1 MANFADLWEQ
11 TPVDKMSGLQGD
23 FAARLQAANEAW
35 KTKTGKDLPINS
47 GYRTPEEGIK
57 LWGNRTSNPNLVAAP
72 GKSLHE
78 KGIAAD
84 IDSSIPD
91 SFLGEFGLHRPFGKK
106 DPVHVEANPAFKPK
120 DASVTVTASPAS
132 SNFAD
137 LWDTT
142 PANLATKAESPK
154 TISEAGKQFGKDV
167 MSSLGEMSWEDFK
180 KKSLIAPAA
189 TYTAASLGVPGFT
202 EQEKQE
208 AAKNLKEK
216 GSAVVQ
222 GVTKLANMPVEDF
235 SQSVM
240 KVGKE
245 LVERP
250 GKAAGEAIKSSIY
263 DPELMFAG
271 EAVNAVGKP
280 FLSAGK
286 AGKNLV
292 SDVFQEAM
300 QYPEFAN
307 KVENLKN
314 TGASTKQALSQAWER
329 IKDEQAV
336 PAMAGVGAAETQK
349 ATVLKQAIETASP
362 ELSQALKTLDPKD
375 VDIDV
380 LNRRLKADSLPIP
393 LKYTAGQATQDPV
406 LISRELNARG
416 KEPKLAEEFN
426 QQNKILQENAIAMK
440 DRVAPDVFTE
450 SHVADS
456 QGAIGNIE
464 AKAKANA
471 EATKQAYQD
480 LENATGGKFPVDGR
494 QFADNAINL
503 LKAEDRLDYLP
514 VNIQR
519 KLNDY
524 QTGKKEMNFNLF
536 ENLRTDL
543 AAEIRKAQR
552 AGDGNQAYV
561 LGQVRGELEK
571 LPMVGETAELKVLAD
586 KARGLA
592 KADFDLERQNK
603 IYSDV
608 VNGKADTKNFISKNI
623 INSTNK
629 DFADTIS
636 LIADDPIAKQHLASG
651 TLDLIIKDST
661 DASGNFLTGKFAKH
675 INNLDLNGK
684 LIPLFGKN
692 ANTLLDIAEASKIV
706 GARPKGSFV
715 NESNTLVG
723 AMAEQAKNVAEHGT
737 NVAFKGLPVGTLGRK
752 FLNKRAASKELK
764 ETLSPIGGVKLK
776 DLGK

>member
-11 TPVDKMSGLQGD
+11 TPVDKMAGLKSD
-23 FAARLQAANEAW
+23 FAARVQAANDAW
-35 KTKTGKDLPINS
+35 QAKTGNPLPITS
-47 GYRTPEEGIK
+47 GYRTTQEQSNLYANK
-57 LWGNRTSNPNLVAAP
+57 SSNPNLVAKP
-72 GKSLHE
+72 GTSQHE
-78 KGIAAD
+78 YGNAAD
-84 IDSSIPD
+84 ISASVPN
-91 SFLGEFGLHRPFGKK
+91 SFLNQYGLYRPLGSK
-106 DPVHVEANPAFKPK
+106 DPVHVESDPNFKS
-120 DASVTVTASPAS
+120 ASVTVSGAPAS
-132 SNFAD
+132 NNFAD
-137 LWDTT
+137 LWEST
-142 PANLATKAESPK
+142 PATLAPKEKAQPKNLQEAMVSAKETMKPITDVGKGFASIADIALGAVPAVVGGATYAGARALQKTPEEAQALAQKVSSPLESP
-154 TISEAGKQFGKDV
+154 IGKA
-167 MSSLGEMSWEDFK
+167 LGITQE
-180 KKSLIAPAA
+180 PA
-189 TYTAASLGVPGFT
+189 Y
-202 EQEKQE
+202 KQE
-208 AAKNLKEK
+208 AVRRAMDAIGQYVGESADSISQKTGIPKADVENMLGTLSLVAGK
-216 GSAVVQ
+216 GIEI
-222 GVTKLANMPVEDF
+222 G
-235 SQSVM
+235 
-240 KVGKE
+240 
-245 LVERP
+245 
-250 GKAAGEAIKSSIY
+250 GKAAGAALKAREVPIS
-263 DPELMFAG
+263 ELAQFRKGVTAEQM
-271 EAVNAVGKP
+271 
-280 FLSAGK
+280 
-286 AGKNLV
+286 
-292 SDVFQEAM
+292 
-300 QYPEFAN
+300 
-307 KVENLKN
+307 
-314 TGASTKQALSQAWER
+314 SQ
-329 IKDEQAV
+329 

-362 ELSQALKTLDPKD
+362 ELSQALKTLNPKD
-375 VDIDV
+375 IDVDV

-406 LISRELNARG
+406 LISKELNARG

-426 QQNKILQENAIAMK
+426 QQNKILQENASAMK

-456 QGAIGNIE
+456 QGAISNIE

-471 EATKQAYQD
+471 EATKQAYKN
-480 LENATGGKFPVDGR
+480 LEDATEGKFPVDGSL
-494 QFADNAINL
+494 FADNAINI

-514 VNIQR
+514 ANIQR
-519 KLNDY
+519 KLIDY
-524 QTGKKEMNFNLF
+524 QTGKKQMNFNLF

-571 LPMVGETAELKVLAD
+571 LPMVGETAQIKVLAD

-608 VNGKADTKNFISKNI
+608 VNGKADTKNFISKNV

-629 DFADTIS
+629 DFADTMS
-636 LIADDPIAKQHLASG
+636 LVADDPIAKQHLASG

-661 DASGNFLTGKFAKH
+661 DASGNFITSKFAKH

-684 LIPLFGKN
+684 LVPLFGEN
-692 ANTLLDIAEASKIV
+692 ANTLLDIAEASRIV

-752 FLNKRAASKELK
+752 FLNKRTASKELK

>member
-11 TPVDKMSGLQGD
+11 EPTNKFGGLNEDMSG
-23 FAARLQAANEAW
+23 RLQAANEAW
-35 KTKTGKDLPINS
+35 KAKTGRDLPITS
-47 GYRTPEEGIK
+47 GARSAEQGVK
-57 LWGNRTSNPNLVAAP
+57 LWGERGSNPNLVAKP
-72 GKSLHE
+72 GTSLHE
-78 KGIAAD
+78 KGMAAD
-84 IDSSIPD
+84 ISPEVPAA
-91 SFLGEFGLHRPFGKK
+91 FLDQFGLHRPFGSK
-106 DPVHVEANPAFKPK
+106 DPVHVEINPKSSYSPK
-120 DASVTVTASPAS
+120 QASVTVSGAPTSN
-132 SNFAD
+132 NFAD
-137 LWDTT
+137 LWDNT
-142 PANLATKAESPK
+142 PAAEAPTEKGQPKGFTQIAKAAQETNKPIADVGKGLASIADIALGAVPAVVGGATYAGARAFQKSPEEAQALAQKVSAPLESP
-154 TISEAGKQFGKDV
+154 IGKA
-167 MSSLGEMSWEDFK
+167 LGITED
-180 KKSLIAPAA
+180 PA
-189 TYTAASLGVPGFT
+189 Y
-202 EQEKQE
+202 KQE
-208 AAKNLKEK
+208 AVRRAMDSIGQYIGE
-216 GSAVVQ
+216 SADTISKKTGIPKSDVE
-222 GVTKLANMPVEDF
+222 NMINTLSF
-235 SQSVM
+235 
-240 KVGKE
+240 
-245 LVERP
+245 
-250 GKAAGEAIKSSIY
+250 AAGEGFAATKGARAKLSEQFNKAF
-263 DPELMFAG
+263 PEM
-271 EAVNAVGKP
+271 
-280 FLSAGK
+280 
-286 AGKNLV
+286 
-292 SDVFQEAM
+292 
-300 QYPEFAN
+300 
-307 KVENLKN
+307 
-314 TGASTKQALSQAWER
+314 
-329 IKDEQAV
+329 EQA
-336 PAMAGVGAAETQK
+336 PKPSMAGVGAAETQK

-375 VDIDV
+375 IDIDV

-426 QQNKILQENAIAMK
+426 QQNKILQENASAMK

-480 LENATGGKFPVDGR
+480 LKDAAGGQFPVDGR

-571 LPMVGETAELKVLAD
+571 LPMIGETAELKVLAD

-608 VNGKADTKNFISKNI
+608 VNGKADTKNFISKNV

-629 DFADTIS
+629 DFADTMA
-636 LIADDPIAKQHLASG
+636 LVADDPIARQHLASG

-684 LIPLFGKN
+684 LVPLFGEE
-692 ANTLLDIAEASKIV
+692 ANTLMDIAEASRIV

-723 AMAEQAKNVAEHGT
+723 AMAEHAKTVAEHGT

-752 FLNKRAASKELK
+752 FLNKRAASKELE

-776 DLGK
+776 DIGKE

>member
-11 TPVDKMSGLQGD
+11 EPTNKFGGLNEDMSG
-23 FAARLQAANEAW
+23 RLQAANEAW
-35 KTKTGKDLPINS
+35 KAKTGRDLPITS
-47 GYRTPEEGIK
+47 GARSAEQGVK
-57 LWGNRTSNPNLVAAP
+57 LWGERGSNPNLVAKP
-72 GKSLHE
+72 GTSLHE
-78 KGIAAD
+78 KGMAAD
-84 IDSSIPD
+84 ISPEVPAA
-91 SFLGEFGLHRPFGKK
+91 FLDQFGLHRPFGSK
-106 DPVHVEANPAFKPK
+106 DPVHVEINPKSSYSPK
-120 DASVTVTASPAS
+120 QASVTVSGAPAS
-132 SNFAD
+132 NNFAD
-137 LWDTT
+137 LWDNT
-142 PANLATKAESPK
+142 PAAEAPTEKGQPKGFTQIAKAAQETNKPIADVGKGLASIADIALGAVPAVVGGATYAGARAFQKSPEEAQALAQKVSAPLESP
-154 TISEAGKQFGKDV
+154 IGKA
-167 MSSLGEMSWEDFK
+167 LGITED
-180 KKSLIAPAA
+180 PA
-189 TYTAASLGVPGFT
+189 Y
-202 EQEKQE
+202 KQE
-208 AAKNLKEK
+208 AVRRAMDSIGQYIGE
-216 GSAVVQ
+216 SADTISKKTGIPKSDVE
-222 GVTKLANMPVEDF
+222 NMINTLSF
-235 SQSVM
+235 
-240 KVGKE
+240 
-245 LVERP
+245 
-250 GKAAGEAIKSSIY
+250 AAGEGFAATKGARAKLSEQFNKAF
-263 DPELMFAG
+263 PE
-271 EAVNAVGKP
+271 
-280 FLSAGK
+280 
-286 AGKNLV
+286 
-292 SDVFQEAM
+292 
-300 QYPEFAN
+300 
-307 KVENLKN
+307 
-314 TGASTKQALSQAWER
+314 
-329 IKDEQAV
+329 IEQA
-336 PAMAGVGAAETQK
+336 PKPSMAGVGAAETQK

-375 VDIDV
+375 IDIDV

-426 QQNKILQENAIAMK
+426 QQNKILQENASAMK

-480 LENATGGKFPVDGR
+480 LKDAAGGQFPVDGR

-571 LPMVGETAELKVLAD
+571 LPMIGETAELKVLAD

-608 VNGKADTKNFISKNI
+608 VNGKADTKNFISKNV

-629 DFADTIS
+629 DFADTMA
-636 LIADDPIAKQHLASG
+636 LVADDPIARQHLASG

-684 LIPLFGKN
+684 LVPLFGEE
-692 ANTLLDIAEASKIV
+692 ANTLMDIAEASRIV

-723 AMAEQAKNVAEHGT
+723 AMAEHAKTVAEHGT

-752 FLNKRAASKELK
+752 FLNKRAASKELE

-776 DLGK
+776 DIGKE

>member
-11 TPVDKMSGLQGD
+11 EPTNKFGGLNEDMSG
-23 FAARLQAANEAW
+23 RLQAANEAW
-35 KTKTGKDLPINS
+35 KAKTGRDLPITS
-47 GYRTPEEGIK
+47 GARSAELGVK
-57 LWGNRTSNPNLVAAP
+57 LWGERGSNPNLVAKP
-72 GKSLHE
+72 GTSLHE
-78 KGIAAD
+78 KGMAAD
-84 IDSSIPD
+84 ISPEVPAA
-91 SFLGEFGLHRPFGKK
+91 FLDQFGLHRPFGSK
-106 DPVHVEANPAFKPK
+106 DPVHVEINPKSSYSPK
-120 DASVTVTASPAS
+120 QASVTVSGAPAS
-132 SNFAD
+132 NNFAD
-137 LWDTT
+137 LWDNT
-142 PANLATKAESPK
+142 PAAEAPTEKGQPKGFTQIAKAAQETNKPIADVGKGLASIADIALGAVPAVVGGATYAGARAFQKSPEEAQALAQKVSAPLESP
-154 TISEAGKQFGKDV
+154 IGKA
-167 MSSLGEMSWEDFK
+167 LGITED
-180 KKSLIAPAA
+180 PA
-189 TYTAASLGVPGFT
+189 Y
-202 EQEKQE
+202 KQE
-208 AAKNLKEK
+208 AVRRAMDSIGQYIGE
-216 GSAVVQ
+216 SADTISKKTGIPKSDVE
-222 GVTKLANMPVEDF
+222 NMINTLSF
-235 SQSVM
+235 
-240 KVGKE
+240 
-245 LVERP
+245 
-250 GKAAGEAIKSSIY
+250 AAGEGFAATKGARAKLSEQFNKAF
-263 DPELMFAG
+263 PE
-271 EAVNAVGKP
+271 
-280 FLSAGK
+280 
-286 AGKNLV
+286 
-292 SDVFQEAM
+292 
-300 QYPEFAN
+300 
-307 KVENLKN
+307 
-314 TGASTKQALSQAWER
+314 
-329 IKDEQAV
+329 IEQA
-336 PAMAGVGAAETQK
+336 PKPSMAGVGAAETQK

-375 VDIDV
+375 IDIDV

-426 QQNKILQENAIAMK
+426 QQNKILQENASAMK

-480 LENATGGKFPVDGR
+480 LKDAAGGQFPVDGR

-571 LPMVGETAELKVLAD
+571 LPMIGETAELKVLAD

-608 VNGKADTKNFISKNI
+608 VNGKADTKNFISKNV

-629 DFADTIS
+629 DFADTMA
-636 LIADDPIAKQHLASG
+636 LVADDPIARQHLASG

-684 LIPLFGKN
+684 LVPLFGEE
-692 ANTLLDIAEASKIV
+692 ANTLMDIAEASRIV

-723 AMAEQAKNVAEHGT
+723 AMAEHAKTVAEHGT

-752 FLNKRAASKELK
+752 FLNKRAASKELE

-776 DLGK
+776 DIGKE

>member
-1 MANFADLWEQ
+1 MAANFADLWDE
-11 TPVDKMSGLQGD
+11 TPVNKMAGLQGD
-23 FAARLQAANEAW
+23 FAARVQAANDAW
-35 KTKTGKDLPINS
+35 KAKTGKELPINS

-57 LWGNRTSNPNLVAAP
+57 LWGNRTSNPNLVAKP
-72 GKSLHE
+72 GFSKHE
-78 KGIAAD
+78 KGEGAD
-84 IDSSIPD
+84 IDPSVPD
-91 SFLGEFGLHRPFGKK
+91 SFLGEYGLHRPFGKK

-120 DASVTVTASPAS
+120 DASVTVSAAPAS
-132 SNFAD
+132 NNFAD

-142 PANLATKAESPK
+142 EGSALETKAKVQPKGFTQIAKSAQETMSPIADIGKGIASIADIALGAIPAVVGGATYAGARAFQKSPEEAQALAQKVSAPLESP
-154 TISEAGKQFGKDV
+154 IGKA
-167 MSSLGEMSWEDFK
+167 LGITEE
-180 KKSLIAPAA
+180 PA
-189 TYTAASLGVPGFT
+189 Y
-202 EQEKQE
+202 KQE
-208 AAKNLKEK
+208 AARNAMDSI
-216 GSAVVQ
+216 GQYIGQSAD
-222 GVTKLANMPVEDF
+222 AI
-235 SQSVM
+235 SQ
-240 KVGKE
+240 KTGIPK
-245 LVERP
+245 
-250 GKAAGEAIKSSIY
+250 
-263 DPELMFAG
+263 
-271 EAVNAVGKP
+271 
-280 FLSAGK
+280 
-286 AGKNLV
+286 
-292 SDVFQEAM
+292 SDVENMINTLSFAA
-300 QYPEFAN
+300 PE
-307 KVENLKN
+307 
-314 TGASTKQALSQAWER
+314 ALSSLKGVKA
-329 IKDEQAV
+329 KFGEQFNKAFPV
-336 PAMAGVGAAETQK
+336 IEEQKPAMAGVGAAETQK

-375 VDIDV
+375 IDVDV

-426 QQNKILQENAIAMK
+426 QQNKILQENAAAMK

-471 EATKQAYQD
+471 EATKAAYTELKD
-480 LENATGGKFPVDGR
+480 AAGGRFPVDGR
-494 QFADNAINL
+494 QFADNAINI

-608 VNGKADTKNFISKNI
+608 VNGKADTKNFISKNV

-629 DFADTIS
+629 DFADTMA
-636 LIADDPIAKQHLASG
+636 LVADDPIAKQHLASG
-651 TLDLIIKDST
+651 ALDLIIKDST

-675 INNLDLNGK
+675 INNLQINGK
-684 LIPLFGKN
+684 LTPLFGEN
-692 ANTLLDIAEASKIV
+692 ASTLLDIAEASKIV

-723 AMAEQAKNVAEHGT
+723 AMAEHAKNVAEHGT
-737 NVAFKGLPVGTLGRK
+737 NAAFKGLPVGTLGRK
-752 FLNKRAASKELK
+752 FLNKRAASKELE

-776 DLGK
+776 DIGKK